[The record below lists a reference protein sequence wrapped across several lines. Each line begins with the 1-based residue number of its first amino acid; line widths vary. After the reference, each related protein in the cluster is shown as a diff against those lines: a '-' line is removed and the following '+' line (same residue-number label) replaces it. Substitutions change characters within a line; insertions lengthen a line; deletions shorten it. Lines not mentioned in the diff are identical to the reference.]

1 MNLLIV
7 DDQISVLEGIV
18 NGIDFSALGIDRVF
32 TACDA
37 AQAREIFQKQEVSIL
52 LSDIEMP
59 GEDGLSL
66 NRWTAGRFPSVI
78 RILLTSHASFEY
90 AQQSIKMGCFDYI
103 LQPAPLYEIE
113 AVVRR
118 AVEKLLTEQQN
129 RTYYDL
135 ERMNAIVL
143 NLFSSNP
150 ANRAESVSLLNEIGY
165 LIREDSAVQAVI
177 NDVFPYIESGEA
189 RFSDSAIFPV
199 LLDSAGDHLS
209 APGIY
214 ALACVN
220 RYKQFVVLLFGSESL
235 LKKLTSAD
243 FEAYYDT
250 VCRQLTPEIASYV
263 TPANHFSNL
272 RDIIYLGHLL
282 ALNNVSRKA
291 GLYFTGQSAPPQATA
306 GLQENVARWTRLME
320 NGQFEILEDNI
331 FSYLD
336 YNASL
341 DHLNLENL
349 SEFHQEISKLF
360 FVYSYNHKIDIMS
373 LFSGEYTYN
382 DYMGSFKNVESLK
395 KGIHYLKTAIAGV
408 SAGDESGDVIRR
420 ATDYILSNLSLDLT
434 VKDVAEHVSFSPEY
448 FSKLFKKETGEN
460 VKNYILRVKV
470 DAAKDMLKTPN
481 IPISIIAS
489 ELGYSNFSHFTQMF
503 RKHESITP
511 SEYRK
516 KFLKGEDQ
524 E

>member
-7 DDQISVLEGIV
+7 DDQISVLNGIV
-18 NGIDFSALGIDRVF
+18 NGISFSALGIDQVF

-37 AQAREIFQKQEVSIL
+37 AQAREIFQEHEISIL

-66 NRWTAGRFPSVI
+66 NKWVADRFPSVI

-90 AQQSIKMGCFDYI
+90 AQQSIKLGCFDYI
-103 LQPAPLYEIE
+103 LQPAPLHEIE
-113 AVVRR
+113 DVVRH
-118 AVEKLLTEQQN
+118 AVEKLLAERQN

-135 ERMNAIVL
+135 ERMNSIVL

-150 ANRAESVSLLNEIGY
+150 ANRSESVSLLNESGFP
-165 LIREDSAVQAVI
+165 IREDSTVQAVI
-177 NDVFPYIESGEA
+177 NDIFPYIGSGDA
-189 RFSDSAIFPV
+189 RFSDSSVFSVILGCARE
-199 LLDSAGDHLS
+199 HLKS
-209 APGIY
+209 HGVY
-214 ALACVN
+214 ALACQN
-220 RYKQFVVLLFGSESL
+220 RYKQFVLLLFGSEYM
-235 LKKLTSAD
+235 LKKLTRPD
-243 FEAYYDT
+243 FEAYYDAL
-250 VCRQLTPEIASYV
+250 CRQLTPEIASYV

-272 RDIIYLGHLL
+272 RDIIYPGHLL

-291 GLYFTGQSAPPQATA
+291 GVYFTEQSAPPQATA

-382 DYMGSFKNVESLK
+382 DYMGSFKNVDSLK

-408 SAGDESGDVIRR
+408 SARDESDDVIRR

-516 KFLKGEDQ
+516 QFLKGEDK